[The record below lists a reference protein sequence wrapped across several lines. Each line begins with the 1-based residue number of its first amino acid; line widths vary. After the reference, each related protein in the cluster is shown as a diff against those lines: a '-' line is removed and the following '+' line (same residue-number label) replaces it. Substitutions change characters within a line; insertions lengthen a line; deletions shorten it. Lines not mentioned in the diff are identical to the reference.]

1 MDIAQLSYWAGM
13 AGITAFAVTA
23 VLALATRGIDLFSA
37 AVLGIITAVGG
48 GTMRD
53 MILDVP
59 VFWATDLN
67 YIWIAL
73 GASLIA
79 FWSEPLLTRKEIH
92 NLLLYVDGF
101 GAALFAILTVNKV
114 WDLGFGLPLAPVL
127 LGIVTAIGGGLI
139 RDVLAGRP
147 TLLMTTDLYATP
159 VLFGCTLYVGLLYL
173 VPEQRLISAIVCVLF
188 IFGIRAAAI
197 YWHLS
202 VPAWLITRVRADT
215 REDVVK
221 DSRKQTS
228 QE

>member
-1 MDIAQLSYWAGM
+1 MDIAQFSYWAGM

-53 MILDVP
+53 LILDVP

-79 FWSEPLLTRKEIH
+79 FWSESLLTRKEIH

-114 WDLGFGLPLAPVL
+114 WDMGFGLPLAPII

-147 TLLMTTDLYATP
+147 TLLTTTELYATP
-159 VLFGCTLYVGLLYL
+159 VLFGCTLYVVLLYL
-173 VPEQRLISAIVCVLF
+173 VPGQRLISAGACGLF

-197 YWHLS
+197 HWHLS
-202 VPAWLITRVRADT
+202 VPACLITRVKTDR
-215 REDVVK
+215 
-221 DSRKQTS
+221 
-228 QE
+228 